1 MNQNNTVCKNKD
13 RNEDFRKLVQ
23 VQNSDHNTIKL
34 VHMIIRDDHDL
45 LSDFYSNKPVISSEA
60 ASFLENGIKP
70 LNLKKDSQLI
80 IEISSE
86 HLSHFQ
92 KQICTEAI
100 HNYYENL
107 QIENRVHLKWNTTTS
122 IVLFL
127 IGAAIL
133 AVMVILQSI
142 GMKPY
147 LSEIFDIVGWVFV
160 WQATDQ
166 YFLERYDLKMND
178 RYWNALTNA
187 KIHFVPFDHQ
197 ENRIVKSSKSL

>member
-45 LSDFYSNKPVISSEA
+45 LSDFYSNKPVISSEVV
-60 ASFLENGIKP
+60 SFLENGIKP

-147 LSEIFDIVGWVFV
+147 LS
-160 WQATDQ
+160 
-166 YFLERYDLKMND
+166 
-178 RYWNALTNA
+178 
-187 KIHFVPFDHQ
+187 
-197 ENRIVKSSKSL
+197 KSSIL